1 MTRGKRIIAIL
12 LSAVF
17 VIALAACQ
25 KTGSTGS
32 KRDSVVIAISQDPK
46 TFDLLKAQ
54 SMLEGEIGF
63 NIYDNLLFFEEDGTI
78 KPFLAESYDI
88 SADGLTYT
96 FKLRKGVK
104 FHNGEEMK
112 ASDVKFTIEYG
123 KDCPNS
129 SEFCSLVTSMQ
140 IVDDY
145 TLKLTVQYPTANFLL
160 QLCCD
165 QFPIYS
171 EKAVKSVTTYGQ
183 NPIGTGAYKFVSH
196 DAGTKLEFEAFQ
208 DYFLGAAPIKR
219 LIYKVLPDP
228 FTAGVALETGD
239 VDLIWV
245 STAATIATLKQ
256 NKDIVVKADPSIRVN
271 FVAMNN
277 ETRPFNDVR
286 IRKAVNYAIDRQA
299 IVDIV
304 DEGMSNPVDV
314 MAMPWM
320 AGYAAPST
328 RYSLDLDKAKSLM
341 REAGY
346 SQANPLNVTLVC
358 VTTSQ
363 KVASVIQEHL
373 REIGINVTL
382 DLTEFNTYIENVY
395 NGNYQ
400 MAISGFYMV
409 YKDMDMMSEFYIS
422 GNINYGN
429 SARYRNPN
437 ADALLKKGEAE
448 LVLSKREVIYKEFL
462 NVVQDDAA
470 YAVYGNPNTIRAH
483 NKDLNIKKVYSNGI
497 YVVDM
502 EWK

>member
-1 MTRGKRIIAIL
+1 MTKGKRIIAVL

-46 TFDLLKAQ
+46 TFDMLYAQ
-54 SMLEGEIGF
+54 SMLEGEMGF

-78 KPFLAESYDI
+78 RPFLAEAYEI
-88 SADGLTYT
+88 SPDGLTYT

-112 ASDVKFTIEYG
+112 ASDVLFTIEYG

-129 SEFCSLVTSMQ
+129 SEFCNLVKSMQ

-145 TLKLTVQYPTANFLL
+145 TLKLTVEYPTANFLL

-208 DYFLGAAPIKR
+208 DYFLGAPPIKR

-239 VDLIWV
+239 VDLIWS

-256 NKDIVVKADPSIRVN
+256 NKDLVIKADPSIRVN
-271 FVAMNN
+271 FVSMNN
-277 ETRPFNDVR
+277 EVKPFSDVR
-286 IRKAVNYAIDRQA
+286 IRRAVNYAIDRQA

-304 DEGMSNPVDV
+304 DEGMSNPVNF

-320 AGYAAPST
+320 AGYAAPDT
-328 RYSLDLDKAKSLM
+328 RYSVDLDKAKSLM

-346 SQANPLNVTLVC
+346 SQTNPLNVTLIC
-358 VTTSQ
+358 VTTAQ
-363 KVASVIQEHL
+363 KVASVIQENL

-382 DLTEFNTYIENVY
+382 DLVEFNTYIDSLY

-400 MAISGFYMV
+400 MAISGYYMV
-409 YKDMDMMSEFYIS
+409 YKDMNMMTQFYLSDMID
-422 GNINYGN
+422 YGN
-429 SARYRNPN
+429 SARYVNPA
-437 ADALLKKGEAE
+437 ADALLKKGDAE
-448 LVLSKREVIYKEFL
+448 LVPSKRVVIYKEFMDI
-462 NVVQDDAA
+462 VQNDAV

-483 NKDLNIKKVYSNGI
+483 HKDLNIKKVYSNGI
-497 YVVDM
+497 YVADM